1 MLKELTMQIGELA
14 RRAGVSTRALRYYE
28 QVGLLAPAR
37 AANGYREYDELD
49 LIHARNIRDLLA
61 IGLTTEDIR
70 GYLEKGCLD
79 RPLEETPRCAAELT
93 TVEARLR
100 SLDERIS
107 RLQRLRDRL
116 ARHGEEIRRAIEN
129 GEAVR

>member
-1 MLKELTMQIGELA
+1 MQIGELA

-93 TVEARLR
+93 TVA
-100 SLDERIS
+100 
-107 RLQRLRDRL
+107 
-116 ARHGEEIRRAIEN
+116 ATPM
-129 GEAVR
+129 